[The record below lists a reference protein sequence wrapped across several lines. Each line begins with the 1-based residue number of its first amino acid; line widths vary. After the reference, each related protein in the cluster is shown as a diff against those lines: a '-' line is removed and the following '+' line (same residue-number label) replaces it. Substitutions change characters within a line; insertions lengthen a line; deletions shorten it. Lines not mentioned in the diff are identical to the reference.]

1 MSRHRALISSPIV
14 SGLLCRFNYSDWSLR
29 CAVVKQVRVYSS
41 TYANADRNQ
50 DEGIGWITILLSH
63 KNAAEHFIHTC
74 NPTMHTN
81 QPNGACKQTK
91 KRPSKHT
98 PTRSGAISAFVR
110 VFLAARTRE
119 TFIDKVSF
127 LCPTFFSY
135 TVVNKIKI
143 IASLSLQRSCFF
155 SFLFNATRIY
165 ARTEH
170 IRPDV

>member
-81 QPNGACKQTK
+81 QPNGACKQTNK
-91 KRPSKHT
+91 KTLQTHSNSFRSHISICARISSSENPGDLHRQSLIFVSYLLFIHSSKQDKDNCIPVAT
-98 PTRSGAISAFVR
+98 KV
-110 VFLAARTRE
+110 VF
-119 TFIDKVSF
+119 F
-127 LCPTFFSY
+127 
-135 TVVNKIKI
+135 
-143 IASLSLQRSCFF
+143 FF
-155 SFLFNATRIY
+155 SF
-165 ARTEH
+165 
-170 IRPDV
+170 